1 MTGGMVPTFG
11 GMWVTY
17 EEHQKAVQEKDAEIA
32 RLKSLLH
39 EWSSQR

>member
-1 MTGGMVPTFG
+1 MEKEVSGQ
-11 GMWVTY
+11 WVKY
-17 EEHQKAVQEKDAEIA
+17 RDHQKAVQEKDAEIA